1 MEREMLKRIVIAAVA
16 ACALASTA
24 YAVEEQAADP
34 ACVEQ
39 LTKAEEMVHDKV
51 DANALSEQDTNKVN
65 ELLDQ
70 ADMQCSEGAVE
81 EANATLATVHSMLG
95 H

>member
-1 MEREMLKRIVIAAVA
+1 
-16 ACALASTA
+16 
-24 YAVEEQAADP
+24 
-34 ACVEQ
+34 
-39 LTKAEEMVHDKV
+39 MVHDKV

-70 ADMQCSEGAVE
+70 ADMQCSEGAVD
-81 EANATLATVHSMLG
+81 EANATLATVHSMIG

>member
-1 MEREMLKRIVIAAVA
+1 MLKRIVIAAVA
-16 ACALASTA
+16 ACALAGTA
-24 YAVEEQAADP
+24 YAVEEQTADP

-51 DANALSEQDTNKVN
+51 DSNALSEQDTEKVN

-81 EANATLATVHSMLG
+81 EANTTLATIHSMLG

>member
-1 MEREMLKRIVIAAVA
+1 MLKRIAIAAVA

-24 YAVEEQAADP
+24 YAVEQTADP

-51 DANALSEQDTNKVN
+51 DSNALSEQDTEKVN

-81 EANATLATVHSMLG
+81 EANTTLATIHSMLG